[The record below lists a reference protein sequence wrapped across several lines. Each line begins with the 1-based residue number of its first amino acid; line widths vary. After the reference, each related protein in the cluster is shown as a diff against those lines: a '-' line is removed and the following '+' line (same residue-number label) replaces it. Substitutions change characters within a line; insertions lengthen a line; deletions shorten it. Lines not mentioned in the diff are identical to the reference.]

1 MSIFRISQNSSLL
14 PKNQY
19 MYTRI
24 SQDASFTK
32 KYDWQKTFQ
41 EFISLSNLPVFSMTK
56 CWLNNEEINEVA
68 LQMKK
73 IIQTRT
79 HSRSCLKLWADI
91 QPGLRVCVDKGCRA
105 TMPTTS
111 RKGIY
116 HFTRTRSTTEMSLK

>member
-1 MSIFRISQNSSLL
+1 
-14 PKNQY
+14 

-56 CWLNNEEINEVA
+56 FWLNNEEINEVA

-79 HSRSCLKLWADI
+79 HSMSCLKLWADI
-91 QPGLRVCVDKGCRA
+91 QPGLRVCVDFL
-105 TMPTTS
+105 
-111 RKGIY
+111 
-116 HFTRTRSTTEMSLK
+116 FTRTSIKDAERQCRRPLARAFITSQEQGQPQNCR